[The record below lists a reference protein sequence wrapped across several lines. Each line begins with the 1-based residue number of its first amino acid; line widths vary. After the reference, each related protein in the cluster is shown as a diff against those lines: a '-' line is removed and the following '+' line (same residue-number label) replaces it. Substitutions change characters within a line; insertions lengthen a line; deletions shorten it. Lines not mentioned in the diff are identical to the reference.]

1 MDQGKSVARQ
11 GQGRGKAVASVC
23 MCKLLLRV
31 SERVR
36 CTVEPQ
42 SYGLH
47 STENLVNRTPRSNTY
62 LVSIIKSSMKWERVI
77 MFSSVTK
84 ALASI

>member
-1 MDQGKSVARQ
+1 MDQGKSGARQ
-11 GQGRGKAVASVC
+11 GQGRGKAGASVC

-31 SERVR
+31 SEQVG

-47 STENLVNRTPRSNTY
+47 SYGKSVNRTSRSNTY
-62 LVSIIKSSMKWERVI
+62 LVSIIKSSIK
-77 MFSSVTK
+77 
-84 ALASI
+84 